1 MASSWFTR
9 TREPGHNR
17 HVAAANAGRI
27 GSGSSDSGGGGLVQC
42 HAVLIRRHVA
52 AAMPASSMRQNRPG
66 PPGRP
71 ADPSNGA
78 QQARTQRLGPSG
90 RGLGL
95 PVARPMPPVVSAD
108 TAGEVAVRCPVN
120 VNDHQHCFG

>member
-71 ADPSNGA
+71 ADPSNA
-78 QQARTQRLGPSG
+78 PSKPG
-90 RGLGL
+90 RNGWGL
-95 PVARPMPPVVSAD
+95 P
-108 TAGEVAVRCPVN
+108 AGVWGYR
-120 VNDHQHCFG
+120 